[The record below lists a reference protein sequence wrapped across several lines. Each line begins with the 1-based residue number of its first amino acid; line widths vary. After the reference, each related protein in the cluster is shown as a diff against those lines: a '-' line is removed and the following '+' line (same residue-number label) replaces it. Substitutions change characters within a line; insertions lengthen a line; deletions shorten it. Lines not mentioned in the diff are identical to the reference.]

1 MVLVD
6 LRQAREELNLTQKGM
21 AETLGIG
28 LTTWKNYESAKR
40 KPPKEIVEKVECLL
54 RDYQESRDHEIDT
67 GITYSEED
75 IKEYLLNALDEKGAF
90 KPVFVDLV
98 NRYMQMWKTSLELE
112 RDIEEKGVSVEGQ
125 TGPKK
130 NDSVA
135 LLVNVNKQMLIIL
148 DKLGLNANTIK
159 PEDGADV

>member
-1 MVLVD
+1 MD
-6 LRQAREELNLTQKGM
+6 LRQVRDELNLTQKGM

-54 RDYQESRDHEIDT
+54 SDYRDHEIDT
-67 GITYSEED
+67 SVTYSEED
-75 IKEYLLNALDEKGAF
+75 IKEYLLNALEEKGAL

-112 RDIEEKGVSVEGQ
+112 RDIKEKGVSVEGQ
-125 TGPKK
+125 SGPKK

>member
-6 LRQAREELNLTQKGM
+6 LRQVREELNLTQKGM

-54 RDYQESRDHEIDT
+54 RDYRDHEIDT
-67 GITYSEED
+67 AVTYSEED
-75 IKEYLLNALDEKGAF
+75 IKEYLLNALDEKGAL

-98 NRYMQMWKTSLELE
+98 DRYMQMWKTSIELE
-112 RDIEEKGVSVEGQ
+112 YDINKNGVSVMGA

>member
-1 MVLVD
+1 MD
-6 LRQAREELNLTQKGM
+6 LKKVRGELNLTQKSM

-28 LTTWKNYESAKR
+28 LTTWKNYESGKR
-40 KPPKEIVEKVECLL
+40 KPPREITEKVECLK
-54 RDYQESRDHEIDT
+54 RDHEETLKSEMDT
-67 GITYSEED
+67 GVIYDDDD
-75 IKEYLLNALDEKGAF
+75 IKEYLLNALEEKGAH

-98 NRYMQMWKTSLELE
+98 NRYIHMWKTSLELE
-112 RDIEEKGVSVEGQ
+112 RDIEEKGVSVLG
-125 TGPKK
+125 TSGWKK

>member
-1 MVLVD
+1 MVD
-6 LRQAREELNLTQKGM
+6 LRQVREELNLTQKGM

-54 RDYQESRDHEIDT
+54 SDYRDHKIDT
-67 GITYSEED
+67 AVTYSEED
-75 IKEYLLNALDEKGAF
+75 IKEYLLNALDEKGAL
-90 KPVFVDLV
+90 KPVFIDLV
-98 NRYMQMWKTSLELE
+98 NRYMQMWKTSIELE
-112 RDIEEKGVSVEGQ
+112 YDINKNGVSVMGA

>member
-1 MVLVD
+1 MD
-6 LRQAREELNLTQKGM
+6 LRQVRDEINLTQKGM
-21 AETLGIG
+21 AESLGIG
-28 LTTWKNYESAKR
+28 LTTWKNYESGKR
-40 KPPKEIVEKVECLL
+40 KPPKEIMEKVVCLQ
-54 RDYQESRDHEIDT
+54 RDFKETCDHEIDT
-67 GITYSEED
+67 GVTYDEDD
-75 IKEYLLNALDEKGAF
+75 IKEYLLNALDEKGAL

-112 RDIEEKGVSVEGQ
+112 RDIDKNGVSVMGQ